1 MYEITITKKE
11 TVKQMVGGDWAI
23 IDVVPV
29 AEGCDAMKDV
39 YGYTPQ
45 IEREVE
51 VTREILRQE
60 VAQLNLSKVLKA
72 INKM

>member
-11 TVKQMVGGDWAI
+11 MVRQKVGGNWAI
-23 IDVVPV
+23 IEETPV
-29 AEGCDAMKDV
+29 EGSNAMKNV
-39 YGYTPQ
+39 YGYTPEVEQ
-45 IEREVE
+45 EVE